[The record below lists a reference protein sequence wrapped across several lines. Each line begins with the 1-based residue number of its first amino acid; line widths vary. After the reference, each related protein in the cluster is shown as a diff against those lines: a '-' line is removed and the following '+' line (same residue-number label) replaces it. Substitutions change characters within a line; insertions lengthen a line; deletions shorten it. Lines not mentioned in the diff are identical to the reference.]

1 MAVLV
6 TGGAGYI
13 GSHTVR
19 LLAQQQ
25 RDVVVLDS
33 LELGT
38 KSRIGSVPF
47 FEGSISDEKLI
58 EKICKKYNIDEVIHF
73 AAYKAVGE
81 SMEQPLRYYNNN
93 VAGTINLVR
102 GLLAN
107 ATGKC
112 VRRDQSGNGAFL
124 VELRGHRNAH
134 RQPALFQCCRCK
146 FRCKHRRRLVNVTE
160 LGTTGDESHSW
171 LQWSTQCFRQ

>member
-25 RDVVVLDS
+25 REVVVLDS

-47 FEGSISDEKLI
+47 FEGNISDEKLI
-58 EKICKKYNIDEVIHF
+58 EKICKSREQITASTTPMGGAGGVYVPYPIRVTVGGATVFVLEV
-73 AAYKAVGE
+73 
-81 SMEQPLRYYNNN
+81 SQ
-93 VAGTINLVR
+93 
-102 GLLAN
+102 
-107 ATGKC
+107 
-112 VRRDQSGNGAFL
+112 FL
-124 VELRGHRNAH
+124 KV
-134 RQPALFQCCRCK
+134 
-146 FRCKHRRRLVNVTE
+146 
-160 LGTTGDESHSW
+160 
-171 LQWSTQCFRQ
+171 

>member
-25 RDVVVLDS
+25 REVVVLDS

-47 FEGSISDEKLI
+47 FEGNISDEKLI
-58 EKICKKYNIDEVIHF
+58 EKICKKHNIDEVIHF

-81 SMEQPLRYYNNN
+81 SMEQTTSLLQQQRCWNYQTSCVHCSPMELNVWCFHHPQLFTETQARFPLPK
-93 VAGTINLVR
+93 TPP
-102 GLLAN
+102 
-107 ATGKC
+107 C
-112 VRRDQSGNGAFL
+112 S
-124 VELRGHRNAH
+124 LRVCT
-134 RQPALFQCCRCK
+134 QKP
-146 FRCKHRRRLVNVTE
+146 RL
-160 LGTTGDESHSW
+160 
-171 LQWSTQCFRQ
+171 